1 MNTRYL
7 FTPESLCNSAVAVT
21 FSLIPSTGAGEE
33 RMTENMG
40 PRSRTSTRAPSA
52 IPSSFLVRMAIR
64 ISRARWYSFAR
75 RVFHYQ
81 NGSRSDDIGS
91 NPFNT
96 ASWMYMELM
105 GLVFQIV
112 VIAYT
117 LSVSK
122 EEKPVW
128 PMRTWVTGYG
138 IGCVLNLGLLFWR
151 YWLFCLNQI
160 GAELPSNI
168 EESRNLQMM
177 NKSRTF
183 MELFFAIWFVMG
195 NVWVFDARFGTFR
208 KAPKLDVLCI
218 SLLAWNA
225 ITYSFPF
232 ILFLFLCCFVPIISN
247 LLGYNMNA
255 GSINRG
261 ASEEQI
267 LKLPSWKYKHIIEPD
282 LEQGKS
288 IVDSSTTECCICLA
302 KYKENEEMR
311 QLGCSHKF
319 HMKCVDQWLK
329 IVSCCPLCKKELDR

>member
-7 FTPESLCNSAVAVT
+7 FTPESLCNSAVAVS
-21 FSLIPSTGAGEE
+21 FSLIPNGREE
-33 RMTENMG
+33 GTTEDVG
-40 PRSRTSTRAPSA
+40 PHNRATSRPTATTSV
-52 IPSSFLVRMAIR
+52 PSSFLVRMAIR

-81 NGSRSDDIGS
+81 NAARSDIGS

-96 ASWMYMELM
+96 GSWMFMEFL

-112 VIAYT
+112 MIAYT

-128 PMRTWVTGYG
+128 PMRTWVSGYG
-138 IGCVLNLGLLFWR
+138 AGCVLNLALLFWR
-151 YWLFCLNQI
+151 YRVFCWTQV
-160 GAELPSNI
+160 GVEHSVNI

-177 NKSRTF
+177 NKFRTF

-195 NVWVFDARFGTFR
+195 NVWVFDSRFGTFR
-208 KAPKLDVLCI
+208 RAPKLDVLCI

-232 ILFLFLCCFVPIISN
+232 ILFLFLCCFVPLISN

-255 GSINRG
+255 GSTNRG

-267 LKLPSWKYKHIIEPD
+267 LKLPTWKYKETESDIEHGKAIID
-282 LEQGKS
+282 NS
-288 IVDSSTTECCICLA
+288 ITQNT
-302 KYKENEEMR
+302 R
-311 QLGCSHKF
+311 RR
-319 HMKCVDQWLK
+319 K
-329 IVSCCPLCKKELDR
+329 I

>member
-168 EESRNLQMM
+168 EESR
-177 NKSRTF
+177 
-183 MELFFAIWFVMG
+183 
-195 NVWVFDARFGTFR
+195 
-208 KAPKLDVLCI
+208 
-218 SLLAWNA
+218 
-225 ITYSFPF
+225 
-232 ILFLFLCCFVPIISN
+232 
-247 LLGYNMNA
+247 
-255 GSINRG
+255 
-261 ASEEQI
+261 
-267 LKLPSWKYKHIIEPD
+267 
-282 LEQGKS
+282 
-288 IVDSSTTECCICLA
+288 
-302 KYKENEEMR
+302 
-311 QLGCSHKF
+311 
-319 HMKCVDQWLK
+319 
-329 IVSCCPLCKKELDR
+329 

>member
-1 MNTRYL
+1 MSTRYL
-7 FTPESLCNSAVAVT
+7 FTPESVCNSAVAVS
-21 FSLIPSTGAGEE
+21 FSLIPSARQDRMAEGTG
-33 RMTENMG
+33 
-40 PRSRTSTRAPSA
+40 PQSRVLTRAQPATPST
-52 IPSSFLVRMAIR
+52 FLVRMAVR

-81 NGSRSDDIGS
+81 NGTRSDMWS

-96 ASWMYMELM
+96 GSWMYMELM

-112 VIAYT
+112 MIVYT

-122 EEKPVW
+122 EEKPIW
-128 PMRTWVTGYG
+128 PMRTWVSGYG
-138 IGCVLNLGLLFWR
+138 IGCVGNLCLLFWR
-151 YWLFCLNQI
+151 YWVFCLNQN
-160 GAELPSNI
+160 GVELPNNN

-177 NKSRTF
+177 SKFRTF
-183 MELFFAIWFVMG
+183 MDLFFAIWFVMG

-208 KAPKLDVLCI
+208 TAPKLDVLCI

-267 LKLPSWKYKHIIEPD
+267 LKLPTWKYKEIELD
-282 LEQGKS
+282 LEHGKS
-288 IVDSSTTECCICLA
+288 VVDSSTIECCICLA
-302 KYKENEEMR
+302 KYKEREEMR
-311 QLGCSHKF
+311 QLGCLHTF

-329 IVSCCPLCKKELDR
+329 IVSCCPLCKQELER

>member
-7 FTPESLCNSAVAVT
+7 FTPESLCNSTVAVS
-21 FSLIPSTGAGEE
+21 FSLISTAREE
-33 RMTENMG
+33 GTTEDMG
-40 PRSRTSTRAPSA
+40 PRNRATTRAQATTSV
-52 IPSSFLVRMAIR
+52 PSSFLVRMAIR

-81 NGSRSDDIGS
+81 NASRSDIGS

-96 ASWMYMELM
+96 GSWMFMELM

-112 VIAYT
+112 MITYT

-122 EEKPVW
+122 DEKPVW

-138 IGCVLNLGLLFWR
+138 AGCVLNLGLLFWR
-151 YWLFCLNQI
+151 YQVFCWTQT
-160 GAELPSNI
+160 GVEHSANI
-168 EESRNLQMM
+168 EESRNMQMM

-195 NVWVFDARFGTFR
+195 NVWVFDSRFGTFLR
-208 KAPKLDVLCI
+208 APKLDVLCI

-232 ILFLFLCCFVPIISN
+232 ILFLFLCCFVPLISS

-255 GSINRG
+255 GSTNRG

-267 LKLPSWKYKHIIEPD
+267 LKLPTWKYNETESDIEH
-282 LEQGKS
+282 GKAIADTS
-288 IVDSSTTECCICLA
+288 ITECCICLA
-302 KYKENEEMR
+302 KYKEKEDMR
-311 QLGCSHKF
+311 QLNCSHIF
-319 HMKCVDQWLK
+319 HMKCVDEWLK
-329 IVSCCPLCKKELDR
+329 IVSCCPLCKQELER

>member
-1 MNTRYL
+1 
-7 FTPESLCNSAVAVT
+7 
-21 FSLIPSTGAGEE
+21 
-33 RMTENMG
+33 
-40 PRSRTSTRAPSA
+40 
-52 IPSSFLVRMAIR
+52 MAIR

-81 NGSRSDDIGS
+81 NGTDSGS

-96 ASWMYMELM
+96 GSWMFMELL

-112 VIAYT
+112 MITYT

-122 EEKPVW
+122 EEKTVW

-138 IGCVLNLGLLFWR
+138 VGCVLNLGLLFWR
-151 YWLFCLNQI
+151 YRVFCSTQV
-160 GAELPSNI
+160 GVEDSGNI
-168 EESRNLQMM
+168 EESRNMQMM
-177 NKSRTF
+177 NKSRTV

-195 NVWVFDARFGTFR
+195 NVWVFDSRFGTFQ

-232 ILFLFLCCFVPIISN
+232 ILFLFLCCFVPLISN

-255 GSINRG
+255 GSTNRG
-261 ASEEQI
+261 ASEDQI
-267 LKLPSWKYKHIIEPD
+267 LKLPTWKYKEIEPD
-282 LEQGKS
+282 LELGKS
-288 IVDSSTTECCICLA
+288 IIDSSNTECCICLA
-302 KYKENEEMR
+302 KYKEKEEMR
-311 QLGCSHKF
+311 QLGCSHTF

-329 IVSCCPLCKKELDR
+329 IVSCCPLCKQELER

>member
-1 MNTRYL
+1 MQ
-7 FTPESLCNSAVAVT
+7 LCGGSNIFT

-40 PRSRTSTRAPSA
+40 PRSMTSTRAPFA

-81 NGSRSDDIGS
+81 NGSRSDTGS

-105 GLVFQIV
+105 GLVFQIM

-122 EEKPVW
+122 EEKAVW

-183 MELFFAIWFVMG
+183 MELFFAI
-195 NVWVFDARFGTFR
+195 
-208 KAPKLDVLCI
+208 C
-218 SLLAWNA
+218 
-225 ITYSFPF
+225 
-232 ILFLFLCCFVPIISN
+232 N

-329 IVSCCPLCKKELDR
+329 IVSCCPLCKKELER

>member
-7 FTPESLCNSAVAVT
+7 FTPESLCNSAVAVS
-21 FSLIPSTGAGEE
+21 FSLIPNGREE
-33 RMTENMG
+33 GTTEDVG
-40 PRSRTSTRAPSA
+40 PHNRATSRPTATTSV
-52 IPSSFLVRMAIR
+52 PSSFLVRMAIR

-81 NGSRSDDIGS
+81 NAARSDIGS

-96 ASWMYMELM
+96 GSWMFMEFL

-112 VIAYT
+112 MIAYT

-128 PMRTWVTGYG
+128 PMRTWVSGYG
-138 IGCVLNLGLLFWR
+138 AGCVLNLALLFWR
-151 YWLFCLNQI
+151 YRVFCWTQV
-160 GAELPSNI
+160 GVEHSVNI

-177 NKSRTF
+177 NKFRTF

-195 NVWVFDARFGTFR
+195 NVWVFDSRFGTFR
-208 KAPKLDVLCI
+208 RAPKLDVLCI

-232 ILFLFLCCFVPIISN
+232 ILFLFLCCFVPLISN

-255 GSINRG
+255 GSTNRG

-267 LKLPSWKYKHIIEPD
+267 LKLPTWKYKETESDIEHGKAIID
-282 LEQGKS
+282 NS
-288 IVDSSTTECCICLA
+288 ITVYTKIFHFFQTEGVPGDIL
-302 KYKENEEMR
+302 N
-311 QLGCSHKF
+311 
-319 HMKCVDQWLK
+319 
-329 IVSCCPLCKKELDR
+329 